1 MAYLVLLR
9 VEIARFTR
17 IESTRLC
24 CSDPHLMSQN
34 FRFAIFS
41 GQPLAATLSYAVRT
55 FLQCVVSHTTLTRR
69 PCGMH
74 QRRPSELHLRIIASN
89 ACFVMLLSQLPH
101 QANVVADDIYARVG
115 VGHASVGMVHKV
127 A

>member
-1 MAYLVLLR
+1 MVLLR

-24 CSDPHLMSQN
+24 CSNPHLIALN
-34 FRFAIFS
+34 FRLKRFS

-55 FLQCVVSHTTLTRR
+55 FLQCVVSHTTLSRR

-74 QRRPSELHLRIIASN
+74 QRRPSELHGVIISRGDFQN
-89 ACFVMLLSQLPH
+89 L
-101 QANVVADDIYARVG
+101 G
-115 VGHASVGMVHKV
+115 
-127 A
+127 

>member
-24 CSDPHLMSQN
+24 CSDPHLIALN
-34 FRFAIFS
+34 FRLKRFS

-55 FLQCVVSHTTLTRR
+55 FLQCLVSHTTLSRR

-74 QRRPSELHLRIIASN
+74 QRRPSELHEVII
-89 ACFVMLLSQLPH
+89 PRK
-101 QANVVADDIYARVG
+101 ARNLFR
-115 VGHASVGMVHKV
+115 ARSDER
-127 A
+127 